1 MDIFDFLTM
10 VGGLALF
17 LYGMRVLGD
26 GLKKASGG
34 KMEHILEKLTS
45 NKLMAVL
52 LGAGVTAV
60 IQSSSA
66 TTVMVVGFVNSGI
79 MKLTQAVGVILGA
92 NVGTTVT
99 AWILSL
105 TEVNG
110 TSFFLQLLK
119 PTSFSPVL
127 AIVGVIL
134 ISMGKKNRQKDIGT
148 IMVGFAVLMSGMN
161 TMSSAVTPLAS
172 EPGFI
177 KFLLAFSNP
186 VLGMLV
192 GLVLTAVIQSSS
204 ASIGILQALSVT
216 GAVSYSTAIPI
227 ILGANIGACATSL
240 ISSVGANRN
249 GRRAALIH
257 LYFNLIKTI
266 TFMLVFYTINAVV
279 DFVFMGQPA
288 SALGIAVIHTA
299 FNVVSVILIFPV
311 SAVLEKLVI
320 LTIPISEEEQKEDRQ
335 DKNELQLLDARF
347 LGTPSF
353 ALEVCKSVA
362 ATMVDISREALFIA
376 IDMLDHYDEESAKKV
391 IELENI
397 VDHYDDE
404 IGSYLVKLSSRHLTE
419 RDSQQLS
426 VLLHSIGDFERISDH
441 AINIMESARE
451 MSEKSLSF
459 SRKAQ
464 EELSIYT
471 GAIRDIV
478 NTSVKVFQEEDLSLA
493 AMIEPMEEVIDYLS
507 VEVKKRHMKRLRKGK
522 CTIEM
527 GFVLSDI
534 TTNYERVS
542 DHCSNIALS
551 LLQLNEEN
559 FETHEYQEAIVE
571 RNSKVFEANVR
582 QMKERYQLPTKERD
596 R

>member
-79 MKLTQAVGVILGA
+79 MKLAQATGVILGA

-105 TEVNG
+105 TEVGG
-110 TSFFLQLLK
+110 TSFLLRFLK
-119 PTSFSPVL
+119 PTSFSPIL

-134 ISMGKKNRQKDIGT
+134 ISTGKKNRQKDIGT
-148 IMVGFAVLMSGMN
+148 IMVGFAVLMTGMN
-161 TMSSAVTPLAS
+161 TMSSAVTPRAS

-177 KFLLAFSNP
+177 RFLLAFSNP

-192 GLVLTAVIQSSS
+192 GIALTAFIQSSS

-227 ILGANIGACATSL
+227 ILGANVGACATAL
-240 ISSVGANRN
+240 ISSVGAGRN

-257 LYFNLIKTI
+257 LYFNIIKTV
-266 TFMLVFYTINAVV
+266 TFMVVFYAVDAV
-279 DFVFMGQPA
+279 MEFAFMGRPA

-299 FNVVSVILIFPV
+299 FNVASVVLIFPF
-311 SAVLEKLVI
+311 SSVLEKLVTF
-320 LTIPISEEEQKEDRQ
+320 TIPISEEEEKARECDKKEI
-335 DKNELQLLDARF
+335 QLLDARF
-347 LGTPSF
+347 LSTPSF
-353 ALEVCKSVA
+353 ALEVCKNVA
-362 ATMVDISREALFIA
+362 AEMVDISREALFLA
-376 IDMLDHYDEESAKKV
+376 IQMLDKYDEDSANKV

-441 AINIMESARE
+441 AINIMESAKE
-451 MSEKSLSF
+451 MNEKQLSF

-478 NTSVKVFQEEDLSLA
+478 NTAVKVFREEDLKLA
-493 AMIEPMEEVIDYLS
+493 EMIEPMEEVIDFLS
-507 VEVKKRHMKRLRKGK
+507 IEVKKRHMKRLRKGK

-551 LLQLNEEN
+551 LLQMNEEN
-559 FETHEYQEAIVE
+559 FETHEYQENIVG
-571 RNSKVFEANVR
+571 RNGSVFAAEVK
-582 QMKERYQLPTKERD
+582 QLKERYQLP
-596 R
+596 

>member
-279 DFVFMGQPA
+279 DFAFMGQPA

>member
-66 TTVMVVGFVNSGI
+66 TTVMVVGFVNSGL

-279 DFVFMGQPA
+279 DFAFMGQPA

-571 RNSKVFEANVR
+571 KNSKVFEANVR

>member
-79 MKLTQAVGVILGA
+79 MKLAQATGVILGA

-105 TEVNG
+105 TEVDG
-110 TSFFLQLLK
+110 TSFLLRFLK
-119 PTSFSPVL
+119 PTSFSPIL

-134 ISMGKKNRQKDIGT
+134 ISTGKKNRQKDIGT
-148 IMVGFAVLMSGMN
+148 IMVGFAVLMTGMN

-177 KFLLAFSNP
+177 RFLLAFSNP

-192 GLVLTAVIQSSS
+192 GIALTAFIQSSS

-216 GAVSYSTAIPI
+216 GAVSYSTAITI
-227 ILGANIGACATSL
+227 ILGANVGSCATAL
-240 ISSVGANRN
+240 ISSVGAGRN

-257 LYFNLIKTI
+257 LYFNIIKTV
-266 TFMLVFYTINAVV
+266 TFMVVFYAVDAV
-279 DFVFMGQPA
+279 MEFAFMGRPA
-288 SALGIAVIHTA
+288 SALGIAVIHTT
-299 FNVVSVILIFPV
+299 FNVASVVLIFPF
-311 SAVLEKLVI
+311 SSVLEKLVTF
-320 LTIPISEEEQKEDRQ
+320 TIPISEEEEKARECDKKEI
-335 DKNELQLLDARF
+335 QLLDARF
-347 LGTPSF
+347 LSTPSF
-353 ALEVCKSVA
+353 ALEVCKNVA
-362 ATMVDISREALFIA
+362 AEMVDISREALFLA
-376 IDMLDHYDEESAKKV
+376 IQMLDKYDEDSANKV
-391 IELENI
+391 IELENV

-441 AINIMESARE
+441 AINIMESAKE
-451 MSEKSLSF
+451 MNEKQLSF

-478 NTSVKVFQEEDLSLA
+478 NTAVKVFREEDLKLA
-493 AMIEPMEEVIDYLS
+493 EMIEPMEEVIDFLS
-507 VEVKKRHMKRLRKGK
+507 IEVKKRHMKRLRKGK

-551 LLQLNEEN
+551 LLQMNEEN
-559 FETHEYQEAIVE
+559 FETHEYQENIVG
-571 RNSKVFEANVR
+571 RNGSVFAAEVK
-582 QMKERYQLPTKERD
+582 QLKERYQLP
-596 R
+596 

>member
-493 AMIEPMEEVIDYLS
+493 AMIEPMEELIDYLS